1 MFQGL
6 SNLAGLMKQAQEM
19 GSKLQGLQA
28 QLRERQVTGS
38 AGGGLVEIDVNGAM
52 EVQRCRIDPQLLISP
67 DRELLEDLITSAVNQ
82 GVERARQMH
91 ADAMQEVT
99 GNLPIPGLQDALA
112 KFTGGG
118 GA

>member
-19 GSKLQGLQA
+19 GTKLQGMQA

-38 AGGGLVEIDVNGAM
+38 AGGGLVEIDMNGAM
-52 EVQRCRIDPQLLISP
+52 EVSRCRIDPTLLVSP

-82 GVERARQMH
+82 AAERARQLH
-91 ADAMQEVT
+91 ADAMQEMT
-99 GNLPIPGLQDALA
+99 GNIPIPGLQEALA

-118 GA
+118 GF